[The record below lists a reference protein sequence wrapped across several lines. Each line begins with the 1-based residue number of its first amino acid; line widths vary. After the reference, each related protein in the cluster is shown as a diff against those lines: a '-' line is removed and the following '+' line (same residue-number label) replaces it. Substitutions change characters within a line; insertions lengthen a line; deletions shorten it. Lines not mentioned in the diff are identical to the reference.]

1 MEKMKTGVALV
12 TGSTSG
18 IGLGISRSLA
28 DNGYSVVIT
37 GFGHQELIDCILSE
51 LNQPTKGGAHYIP
64 ADLSK
69 PEDIEELY
77 KKLKEIHPEGVDV
90 LINNA
95 GFQHVSSIQDFP
107 LEKWNSMMAVMV
119 TAPFILTK
127 LCLPDLKQKGRGR
140 IINIASV
147 HGHVASL
154 NKGPY
159 ITAKHGLVGLTKVV
173 ALETAG
179 TGVTCNAICPGWVA
193 TDLFWNQVD
202 VLAKKKNISREEAK
216 LEIVSEKHPSKEC
229 ITVEQLA
236 DTVKYVC
243 SSAADQM
250 TGSSL
255 VIDGGWTAR

>member
-95 GFQHVSSIQDFP
+95 
-107 LEKWNSMMAVMV
+107 
-119 TAPFILTK
+119 
-127 LCLPDLKQKGRGR
+127 GRGR

>member
-159 ITAKHGLVGLTKVV
+159 ITAKHGLVGLTK
-173 ALETAG
+173 
-179 TGVTCNAICPGWVA
+179 
-193 TDLFWNQVD
+193 
-202 VLAKKKNISREEAK
+202 